1 LLKCGLWEETMPSR
15 FQRSGADQGANMFMA
30 PGVALALWN
39 PFLTGALT
47 GNTQAFGEF
56 GTIAREWQNFVNR
69 RLKEDVALFQR
80 LGRSAKPDEILEA
93 YAEFWRK
100 AGEDYGEEIT
110 TMTKLMTEI
119 TTKAA
124 VTAQSAIEDAN
135 TRLSQ
140 REAA

>member
-1 LLKCGLWEETMPSR
+1 MPNR
-15 FQRSGADQGANMFMA
+15 FQHSGAADAGPNIFMT

-39 PFLTGALT
+39 PFLAGALA

-56 GTIAREWQNFVNR
+56 GTIANEWQNFMSR
-69 RLKEDVALFQR
+69 RLKEDVGLFHR
-80 LGRSAKPDEILEA
+80 LGRSARPEDVLEA
-93 YAEFWRK
+93 YADFWCK
-100 AGEDYGEEIT
+100 AGEDYGGEIT

-119 TTKAA
+119 TSKMA
-124 VTAQSAIEDAN
+124 VTAQSAIAEAN